1 MIDGSSCSDYRA
13 TCAQCLPFR
22 LSSTTVVRFVILS
35 ELLHC
40 SLLSF
45 LVQLLQEGTQLLSEL
60 LDDSSLNVL
69 IDQMELVGF
78 GF

>member
-1 MIDGSSCSDYRA
+1 MQRLSCHMRAVLALPAVVDDGSKVCHS
-13 TCAQCLPFR
+13 
-22 LSSTTVVRFVILS
+22 VRTFALF
-35 ELLHC
+35 LF
-40 SLLSF
+40 SF
-45 LVQLLQEGTQLLSEL
+45 LVQLLQDGTQLLSEL

>member
-1 MIDGSSCSDYRA
+1 
-13 TCAQCLPFR
+13 LF
-22 LSSTTVVRFVILS
+22 LF
-35 ELLHC
+35 
-40 SLLSF
+40 SF
-45 LVQLLQEGTQLLSEL
+45 LVQLLQDGTQLLSEL

>member
-1 MIDGSSCSDYRA
+1 MIDGSSCSDCRP
-13 TCAQCLPFR
+13 TCVQCLPFR
-22 LSSTTVVRFVILS
+22 LSSMTVVRYSILS
-35 ELLHC
+35 GLVH
-40 SLLSF
+40 SSFFSF